1 MHTYWMVAVTVNGV
15 DGLNDCVL
23 QYLNRLEVIVV
34 DRGTL
39 KVTPQTLNQ
48 VQVRCISSI
57 PDHRHAFTMIIKKL
71 PNGFGVMD

>member
-1 MHTYWMVAVTVNGV
+1 MQTYWLVRVTVNGV
-15 DGLNDCVL
+15 DGLNDYVL

-48 VQVRCISSI
+48 VQIRCISSI

>member
-1 MHTYWMVAVTVNGV
+1 MHTYWMVVVTVNGV

-39 KVTPQTLNQ
+39 KVTP
-48 VQVRCISSI
+48 
-57 PDHRHAFTMIIKKL
+57 
-71 PNGFGVMD
+71 